1 VATEEA
7 WGCVHPRLDRRNSI
21 AVSRSR
27 VDREQKQEGLWCVSD
42 ETRMEWLDALV
53 NSSVSP
59 FDGVYVCLGGIPFKA
74 GKHKGRARENNK
86 RGCAESVV

>member
-1 VATEEA
+1 
-7 WGCVHPRLDRRNSI
+7 
-21 AVSRSR
+21 
-27 VDREQKQEGLWCVSD
+27 
-42 ETRMEWLDALV
+42 MEWLDALV

-59 FDGVYVCLGGIPFKA
+59 FDGVDVCLGGIPFKA